1 MNKNLTLADDACE
14 TIRNV
19 CIISSARNGIYLF
32 VYFWLDCVALGVDRF
47 ICEFAGGSYN
57 KFGALFLSDEL
68 GMLS

>member
-32 VYFWLDCVALGVDRF
+32 VYFWLDCVALIG
-47 ICEFAGGSYN
+47 
-57 KFGALFLSDEL
+57 LFVNLREVLITNLEHYFCLMS
-68 GMLS
+68 